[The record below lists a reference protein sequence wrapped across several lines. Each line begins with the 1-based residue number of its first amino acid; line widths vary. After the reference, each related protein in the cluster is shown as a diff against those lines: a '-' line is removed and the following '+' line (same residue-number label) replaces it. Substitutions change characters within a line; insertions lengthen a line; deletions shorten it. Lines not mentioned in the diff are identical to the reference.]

1 MNQSKESTHE
11 EHVDGKK
18 DRGKNRIFGWIG
30 HQIDSATDHVE
41 SFTDQYYGKVTPE
54 AGDLKDKDEDGRK
67 ASLDSF
73 KTVGDGKPAE
83 KQIGN

>member
-11 EHVDGKK
+11 KHDEK

-41 SFTDQYYGKVTPE
+41 SFTDQFHGKVTPE
-54 AGDLKDKDEDGRK
+54 TEDLKDKDEDGRK

-73 KTVGDGKPAE
+73 KTVGEGKPE
-83 KQIGN
+83 N